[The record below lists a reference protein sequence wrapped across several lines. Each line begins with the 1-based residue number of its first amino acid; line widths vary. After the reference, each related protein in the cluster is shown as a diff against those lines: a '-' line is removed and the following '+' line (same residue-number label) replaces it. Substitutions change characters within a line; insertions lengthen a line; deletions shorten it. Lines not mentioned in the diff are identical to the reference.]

1 MTSSRLFESGTTDFL
16 VTGRRGPTLAMLA
29 MLCSPAAA
37 AVVAAGK
44 AAAAVA
50 TGKVEA
56 TATEKVDVGD
66 STDEA
71 VKEPTRTVV
80 ARPRL
85 PAAMEAALKPP
96 KVEPPK
102 RDATGVARRATRR
115 PTARRSY
122 AADAKDESIL
132 PMSFP
137 RPRRSDVAVAPDEA
151 TLLMSAPRRK
161 GKLCRRCRTTTVM
174 MVRCWLQLSR
184 PKLSLIHI

>member
-1 MTSSRLFESGTTDFL
+1 MFAGGGGGG
-16 VTGRRGPTLAMLA
+16 GRGRT
-29 MLCSPAAA
+29 
-37 AVVAAGK
+37 
-44 AAAAVA
+44 AAAVA
-50 TGKVEA
+50 AAK
-56 TATEKVDVGD
+56 EKVDVRD
-66 STDEA
+66 SKDQA
-71 VKEPTRTVV
+71 AKAPTGSVV

-85 PAAMEAALKPP
+85 PVVMAAAPKPP
-96 KVEPPK
+96 KVVTPR

-174 MVRCWLQLSR
+174 MVR
-184 PKLSLIHI
+184 